1 MAELLDLERAR
12 QEVLA
17 RAWRCPDPLDVP
29 LADSLGHAL
38 AEDLRCEEP
47 WPTADRSAMDGF
59 ALCAGDGV
67 AAAGTRFRLR
77 GAALAG
83 HPFGEALGPGEA
95 VRIMTGGVVPVG
107 ADRVAMVED
116 TDGFVDGATEV
127 TLTGDVPRGANIRPE
142 GSEVAAGSVVLR
154 AGAWI
159 GPAEIG
165 ALAVLG
171 RTRVPVFRA
180 PRVVIVSTGDEVV
193 DVGESPELHQVR
205 DSNSWA
211 LAAKV
216 RALGGEAIRLGIV
229 RDDRDALRAAFEEGL
244 QADVLVTVGG
254 VSKGTHDLVHGQFR
268 ELGVEPVFHGV
279 ALKPGKPTFFGVAQ
293 DRQTAVFGLP
303 GNPASSFTTF
313 DLFVAPFLVRFGG
326 GAVAPAQQVRLGGAL
341 PRRNRRAQ
349 AVPARLATTPDGV
362 AEAVLAQVRPSGD
375 PFGLLDADGY
385 AVIPAGAEP
394 AEIGPVAFLPCV
406 GRVSRA

>member
-1 MAELLDLERAR
+1 MADLLDLERAR
-12 QEVLA
+12 SLVLE
-17 RAWRCPDPLDVP
+17 RSWRCGEQRVVP

-38 AEDLRCEEP
+38 AEDLACAEP

-59 ALCAGDGV
+59 ALSAGAGS
-67 AAAGTRFRLR
+67 AAAGSRFRLR

-83 HPFGEALGPGEA
+83 HPFGAELASGEA
-95 VRIMTGGVVPVG
+95 VRIMTGGVVPAG

-127 TLTGDVPRGANIRPE
+127 TLTAEVPCGANIRPE

-154 AGAWI
+154 AGTWI

-171 RTRVPVFRA
+171 RTEVPVVRR

-193 DVGESPELHQVR
+193 DVGETPLLHQVR

-216 RALGGEAIRLGIV
+216 RALGGEAVRAGIV
-229 RDDRDALRAAFEEGL
+229 GDDPAALRAALEQGL
-244 QADVLVTVGG
+244 DADVLVTVGG
-254 VSKGTHDLVHGQFR
+254 VSKGTHDLVHGQLR
-268 ELGVEPVFHGV
+268 ELGVEEVFHGV
-279 ALKPGKPTFFGVAQ
+279 ALKPGKPTFFGVA
-293 DRQTAVFGLP
+293 RERRSAVFGLP

-326 GAVAPAQQVRLGGAL
+326 GEVAPAQQVHIGGAL

-349 AVPARLATTPDGV
+349 AVPARLATTSEGL
-362 AEAVLAQVRPSGD
+362 AEAILAPVRPSGD

-385 AVIPAGAEP
+385 AVVPAGVEP
-394 AEIGPVAFLPCV
+394 GEAGLVPFLPCA
-406 GRVSRA
+406 GRVARA

>member
-12 QEVLA
+12 QLVLE
-17 RAWRCPDPLDVP
+17 RAWRCPDHRDVP

-38 AEDLRCEEP
+38 AGDLRCDDP

-67 AAAGTRFRLR
+67 AAAGARFRLR

-83 HPFGEALGPGEA
+83 HPFGGALVPGEA
-95 VRIMTGGVVPVG
+95 VRIMTGGVVPDG

-116 TDGFVDGATEV
+116 TDGFVDGAAEV
-127 TLTGDVPRGANIRPE
+127 TLTGDVSRGANIRPE

-154 AGAWI
+154 EGTWI
-159 GPAEIG
+159 GPAEVG

-171 RTRVPVFRA
+171 QTQVSVVRP

-193 DVGESPELHQVR
+193 DVGEEPALHQVR

-216 RALGGEAIRLGIV
+216 RALGGEAIRMGIV
-229 RDDRDALRAAFEEGL
+229 GDDRESLRAAFERGL
-244 QADVLVTVGG
+244 EADVLVTVGG

-268 ELGVEPVFHGV
+268 ELGVESVFHGV
-279 ALKPGKPTFFGVAQ
+279 ALKPGKPTFFGLAGTQ
-293 DRQTAVFGLP
+293 RAAVFGLP

-313 DLFVAPFLVRFGG
+313 DLFVAPFLVRFAGG
-326 GAVAPAQQVRLGGAL
+326 EVAPAQHVKLGGTL

-349 AVPARLATTPDGV
+349 AVPARLSTTADGE
-362 AEAVLAQVRPSGD
+362 ALAVLAAVRPSGD

-394 AEIGPVAFLPCV
+394 AELGPVAFLPCV